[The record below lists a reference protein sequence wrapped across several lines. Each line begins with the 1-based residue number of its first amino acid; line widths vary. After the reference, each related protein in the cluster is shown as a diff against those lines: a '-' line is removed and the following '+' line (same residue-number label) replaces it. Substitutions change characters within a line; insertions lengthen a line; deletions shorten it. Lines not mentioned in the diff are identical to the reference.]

1 MSHTINKTT
10 DIESDDERMACMHQ
24 ALDALRHG
32 KMVLLT
38 DDSERENEAD
48 FIASAKTVTHEQ
60 LNIMRKEGSGIIC
73 VAIDYAK
80 AKELRLPFMVE
91 ADKNSNLQKT
101 AFTVSVE
108 ARQGITTGVSIED
121 RLTTIRLFADPD
133 VCDNDFVRPGHVFP
147 LVAHENGLLGRKGHT
162 EGSLAL
168 LALAG
173 DESPAV
179 ICEAMDENGQSLR
192 GIDLEIHAR
201 EHSYCIISIDDIIWY
216 QKQIIKQPMDFVETK
231 LPTQLGELNLRV
243 YQFLNQPDIT
253 VLSSLSF
260 GDLKSHQPL
269 LVRLH
274 SSCLTG
280 DIFASQ
286 RCDCGEQLK
295 NSMGMIQEKGGL
307 VMYLNQEGRGI
318 GLFNKIKAYALQD
331 QGFDTGEANIQL
343 GLAVDDRNYQL
354 ACDIIKSLGIE
365 SVNLITNNPDKVSA
379 CVEYGLKVHEQ
390 VTLPSTQ
397 YAANKKYLFTKVNK
411 LNHSKQ
417 LILE

>member
-10 DIESDDERMACMHQ
+10 DIESDDERMARMHQ
-24 ALDALRHG
+24 ALNALRHG

-48 FIASAKTVTHEQ
+48 FIASSKTVTHHQ
-60 LNIMRKEGSGIIC
+60 LNIMRKHGSGIIC
-73 VAIDYAK
+73 VAIHQATAK
-80 AKELRLPFMVE
+80 KLNLPLML
-91 ADKNSNLQKT
+91 DQKNNTNRQQT
-101 AFTVSVE
+101 PFAMSVE
-108 ARQGITTGVSIED
+108 AKKGITTGVSIED

-147 LVAHENGLLGRKGHT
+147 LIAHERGLLGRRGHT

-173 DESPAV
+173 DDSPAV
-179 ICEAMDENGQSLR
+179 ICEVMDDGGQSLR
-192 GIDLEIHAR
+192 GDHLKNYAR
-201 EHSYCIISIDDIIWY
+201 QNHFYIISIEDIIWY
-216 QKQIIKQPMDFVETK
+216 QNAILTPAMDIAETR
-231 LPTQLGELNLRV
+231 LPTPVGDFYMRV
-243 YQFLNQPDIT
+243 YRFSNQPDIT
-253 VLSSLSF
+253 VLSSLPFDS
-260 GDLKSHQPL
+260 LKDHQPL

-280 DIFASQ
+280 DVFASK
-286 RCDCGEQLK
+286 RCDCGEQLEK
-295 NSMGMIQEKGGL
+295 SLSMIQEKGGL

-331 QGFDTGEANIQL
+331 EGYDTVEANEKL
-343 GLAVDDRNYQL
+343 GLPVDDRDYRL
-354 ACDIIKSLGIE
+354 ACDILKSLSIH
-365 SVNLITNNPDKVSA
+365 SVSLLTNNPDKISA
-379 CVEYGLKVHEQ
+379 CVAFGLKVYEQ

-397 YAANKKYLFTKVNK
+397 YATNQKYLFTKVAK

-417 LILE
+417 LIL